1 MITSYE
7 GATFDRRWLLA
18 DERGSILTLSN
29 NAGAV
34 TALNTYDEYG
44 VPGPNNAGTFQY
56 RGQVWLPQAQ
66 AYHYRA
72 RAYAPQLGRFLQTD
86 PIGYAAGANLYAY
99 VGADQVNRI
108 DPLGLQRKYYVTC
121 SSSVSDF
128 KDNES
133 EVVLSCQKKLVV

>member
-1 MITSYE
+1 
-7 GATFDRRWLLA
+7 
-18 DERGSILTLSN
+18 
-29 NAGAV
+29 
-34 TALNTYDEYG
+34 
-44 VPGPNNAGTFQY
+44 
-56 RGQVWLPQAQ
+56 
-66 AYHYRA
+66 
-72 RAYAPQLGRFLQTD
+72 LGRFLQTD